1 MGLEVGLFI
10 SDDPDDYQVFQE
22 AIDEISRD
30 IVLVNIG
37 DSKKALRY
45 LRHHHTVPDY
55 IFIDLTMSDSY
66 ASLIRELNFDERIR
80 NVPKL
85 ALVDNDARARVD
97 HQFFLVD
104 KGLDFADLKHEL
116 SRFLKID

>member
-30 IVLVNIG
+30 IVLMNIG

-45 LRHHHTVPDY
+45 LRQVKPCPIT
-55 IFIDLTMSDSY
+55 FL
-66 ASLIRELNFDERIR
+66 LI
-80 NVPKL
+80 
-85 ALVDNDARARVD
+85 
-97 HQFFLVD
+97 
-104 KGLDFADLKHEL
+104 
-116 SRFLKID
+116 